1 MIFKQDFSLKKVPN
15 KWVWPIVFLISIGG
29 LSYMGL
35 NPNLIKDWWWVLV
48 SYNIVVVFIA
58 GFYVFLAVSKVKRDN
73 KNAVIGTRFTWTF
86 IKIVPL
92 LAIVP
97 VFSFYMFSFQ
107 TVQDN
112 VKRSENT
119 YNNFNKVFLNRVNNL
134 YQGLK
139 VVRDDRY
146 IDFTK
151 VLLQQIQSYSNF
163 QQDVENYDT
172 KMQAFVQG
180 LIDKKYAC
188 SLVLKNEK
196 DTIIAQTSQRDTCIV
211 EDNQALSSQQS
222 FVASEDENLKLFQVQ
237 MSSHYLGKNADKKIL
252 DLTAVYATDP
262 HLLRFLGEVKSFYN
276 FASSITFDVNT
287 SLTQKR
293 FLLDFSSTILLTVL
307 SVLLIVFRMIDQ
319 LMRPMHN
326 LSLATKEIA
335 KGNYGVM
342 VHNQEKNKDMRR
354 LIEQYTCLVRLL
366 QSLHSIHCPL
376 G

>member
-1 MIFKQDFSLKKVPN
+1 
-15 KWVWPIVFLISIGG
+15 
-29 LSYMGL
+29 
-35 NPNLIKDWWWVLV
+35 VLV

-188 SLVLKNEK
+188 S
-196 DTIIAQTSQRDTCIV
+196 C
-211 EDNQALSSQQS
+211 
-222 FVASEDENLKLFQVQ
+222 F
-237 MSSHYLGKNADKKIL
+237 
-252 DLTAVYATDP
+252 
-262 HLLRFLGEVKSFYN
+262 
-276 FASSITFDVNT
+276 
-287 SLTQKR
+287 
-293 FLLDFSSTILLTVL
+293 
-307 SVLLIVFRMIDQ
+307 
-319 LMRPMHN
+319 
-326 LSLATKEIA
+326 
-335 KGNYGVM
+335 
-342 VHNQEKNKDMRR
+342 
-354 LIEQYTCLVRLL
+354 C
-366 QSLHSIHCPL
+366 CPF
-376 G
+376 